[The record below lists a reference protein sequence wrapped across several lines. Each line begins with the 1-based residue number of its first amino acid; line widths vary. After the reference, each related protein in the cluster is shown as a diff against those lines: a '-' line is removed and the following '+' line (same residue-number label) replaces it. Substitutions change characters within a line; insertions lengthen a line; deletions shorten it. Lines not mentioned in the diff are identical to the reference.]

1 MSIQRLIIAAVATR
15 SVFRRFAKLSDDE
28 KKEVVEKVKSKMK
41 DKANPEGKEGAPEEA
56 KPEAEETK
64 PEAEET
70 KPEAEEV
77 APEGKPESD
86 AAPEEENPDS
96 AVEEPA
102 NGENDDDA
110 EEDDDIFDDGD
121 DENDGDE
128 DTEEVEEIE
137 PDSDEPAPENA
148 EPEAEPEGEPEGE
161 MSEEPVEV
169 DEDKKGEIE
178 SIVNDLVSEVKTIK
192 QDGQVAPKDVMGLI
206 QSMMEMVNLL
216 VQAKPPT
223 RRRGRRGATRE
234 FEIAIRVAD
243 SEIQVGKLVK
253 YSQSYLRMI
262 SDPMSVKNW
271 TGLVK
276 SVRQVGSRTVAEVAW
291 NSGETREVDVR
302 NLDLIPRSER
312 LLHRYSTTIAG
323 IDISVGD
330 SVMYSR
336 NFLRSIGEFGEMGHW
351 KGVVKSVR
359 PMGGMTL
366 AEVQWDN
373 GDAPMKV
380 NVKNLI
386 LTSRRHLELASAK
399 TAGHSYTVEAFN
411 VEVEGWQPFNVDV
424 TNEINRNVWFDYR
437 DDQGDMYE
445 DGHFQITGTK
455 RLTPPMT
462 YNQEQEMKQR
472 KEAPVTQVLGRIP
485 KGSAPTAL
493 KALQQQLGRKF
504 NLVVRELR

>member
-1 MSIQRLIIAAVATR
+1 MRIQRLIIAAVATR
-15 SVFRRFAKLSDDE
+15 SVFRRFAELSEDE
-28 KKEVVEKVKSKMK
+28 KKEVVEKVKTKMK
-41 DKANPEGKEGAPEEA
+41 DKADPDDKEEAPEAAPQEEEGKPDAEQPPEEA
-56 KPEAEETK
+56 KPT
-64 PEAEET
+64 
-70 KPEAEEV
+70 
-77 APEGKPESD
+77 GD
-86 AAPEEENPDS
+86 A
-96 AVEEPA
+96 EEPA
-102 NGENDDDA
+102 G
-110 EEDDDIFDDGD
+110 EEDDKGDKEDEDIFEDEGDEGDEDDANEEGD
-121 DENDGDE
+121 D
-128 DTEEVEEIE
+128 DTEEVEEVE
-137 PDSDEPAPENA
+137 PDSTEPENA
-148 EPEAEPEGEPEGE
+148 EPEAEPDGEEPTG
-161 MSEEPVEV
+161 EPVEV

-424 TNEINRNVWFDYR
+424 INEINRNVWFDYR

-462 YNQEQEMKQR
+462 YNQEQEMKKR
-472 KEAPVTQVLGRIP
+472 REAPVTQVLGRIP

>member
-1 MSIQRLIIAAVATR
+1 MRIQRLIIAAVATR
-15 SVFRRFAKLSDDE
+15 SVFRRFAELSEDE
-28 KKEVVEKVKSKMK
+28 KKEVVEKVKTKMK
-41 DKANPEGKEGAPEEA
+41 DKADPDDKEEAPEAAPQEEEGKPDAEQPPEEA
-56 KPEAEETK
+56 KPT
-64 PEAEET
+64 
-70 KPEAEEV
+70 
-77 APEGKPESD
+77 GD
-86 AAPEEENPDS
+86 A
-96 AVEEPA
+96 EEPA
-102 NGENDDDA
+102 G
-110 EEDDDIFDDGD
+110 EEDDKGDKEDEDIFEDEGDEGDEDDANEEGD
-121 DENDGDE
+121 D
-128 DTEEVEEIE
+128 DTEEVEEVE
-137 PDSDEPAPENA
+137 PDSTEPENA
-148 EPEAEPEGEPEGE
+148 EPEAEPDGEEPTG
-161 MSEEPVEV
+161 EPVEV

-424 TNEINRNVWFDYR
+424 INEINRNVWFDYR